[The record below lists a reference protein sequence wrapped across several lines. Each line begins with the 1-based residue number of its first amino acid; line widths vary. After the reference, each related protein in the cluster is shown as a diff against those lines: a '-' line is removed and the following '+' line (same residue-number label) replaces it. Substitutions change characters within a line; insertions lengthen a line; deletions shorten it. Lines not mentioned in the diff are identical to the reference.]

1 MMQRYRFAKILAVN
15 TAFYWFSLI
24 ETLLT
29 PKSRPRSW
37 TVPNS
42 ELGFM
47 KQPRRM
53 RAIRPF
59 SPLIRN
65 WCLYSADPVP
75 TRSTFIQGAPWNT
88 WFFEIY
94 TISIRGKIRSFCLPR
109 DRDFFFLNTLAV
121 CFILYVTRNDATD
134 IPDRRIRWWY
144 FVDCRAEF
152 VRLRWFFQAD
162 RKACS

>member
-53 RAIRPF
+53 CAIRPF

-88 WFFEIY
+88 WFFDIDSRQKFDPFVFLA
-94 TISIRGKIRSFCLPR
+94 IVI
-109 DRDFFFLNTLAV
+109 FFFNTLVV
-121 CFILYVTRNDATD
+121 CFILYVTRDDATD
-134 IPDRRIRWWY
+134 IPDRQIRWWY
-144 FVDCRAEF
+144 FVARRAEF

>member
-53 RAIRPF
+53 CAIRPF

-88 WFFEIY
+88 WFFDIDSRQN
-94 TISIRGKIRSFCLPR
+94 SIILFSSRSW
-109 DRDFFFLNTLAV
+109 FFFFQHLSRLFYSLRNSRRRNRYSRSSNSLVTL
-121 CFILYVTRNDATD
+121 CR
-134 IPDRRIRWWY
+134 PSSRICQITMVFPSW
-144 FVDCRAEF
+144 
-152 VRLRWFFQAD
+152 
-162 RKACS
+162 